1 MMALTDAQWWLALA
15 VLLLILEMGSG
26 TFFLLWLS
34 APAFVLAAVMWLA
47 PSIAWQWQLTLF
59 AIGAVAAVLAWRHF
73 RPSINVSSRAEDG
86 QILNQRGAAM
96 IGREF
101 TLEETLVDGQGRLRV
116 GDSWWQAQAHSDL
129 TAGTKVR
136 VIGVEGAT
144 LRIEEV

>member
-1 MMALTDAQWWLALA
+1 MALSYAQWWLALA

-34 APAFVLAAVMWLA
+34 APAFVIAGLTWLA
-47 PSIAWQWQLTLF
+47 PTIAWQWQLTLF
-59 AIGAVAAVLAWRHF
+59 AIGAVGAVLGWRHF
-73 RPSINVSSRAEDG
+73 RPGINVSARADDG
-86 QILNQRGAAM
+86 QLLNQRGAAL

-116 GDSWWQAQAHSDL
+116 GDSWWQAQAHRDL
-129 TAGTKVR
+129 AGGTKVR

>member
-1 MMALTDAQWWLALA
+1 MELSYAQWWLALA

-34 APAFVLAAVMWLA
+34 APALVMAGLTWLA
-47 PSIAWQWQLTLF
+47 PSIVWQWQLTLF
-59 AIGAVAAVLAWRHF
+59 AFGAVAAVLGWRHF
-73 RPSINVSSRAEDG
+73 RPSVNVSARADDG
-86 QILNQRGAAM
+86 QLLNQRGAAL

-101 TLEETLVDGQGRLRV
+101 TLEDGLVDGQGRLRV
-116 GDSWWQAQAHSDL
+116 GDGWWQAQANRDL
-129 TAGTKVR
+129 AAGTKVR

>member
-15 VLLLILEMGSG
+15 VLLLLLEMGSG

-34 APAFVLAAVMWLA
+34 APAFVMAGLTWLA
-47 PSIAWQWQLTLF
+47 PGIAWQWQLTLF
-59 AIGAVAAVLAWRHF
+59 AFGGIAAVLGWRHF
-73 RPSINVSSRAEDG
+73 RPSVNVSARADDG
-86 QILNQRGAAM
+86 QLLNQRGAAL

-101 TLEETLVDGQGRLRV
+101 TLEQDLTDGQGRLRV